1 VNLPESLFHDLLYM
15 TRLSAVFDI
24 QKDEA
29 SAIQSFGGH
38 PSSQAVA

>member
-1 VNLPESLFHDLLYM
+1 M

-29 SAIQSFGGH
+29 SAIKSFG
-38 PSSQAVA
+38 SSQVVA